1 MTDIFSHCML
11 EPCLRCWPCTQ
22 CHSLHKREPFWL
34 RCMPLTMQPLLSLS
48 LTSLNTHQEIDTSEY
63 WLWGYFPGRA
73 IGKRQGRKS
82 ASRTFSIDEEIL
94 VVQIV
99 AGYACN
105 SPYGI
110 RKASLNRDIC
120 IYLFCERAENASSLV
135 RVGSVPS
142 QETCESG
149 AIFRL
154 SSGQA
159 NQVPLLSLT
168 KSLRDT

>member
-1 MTDIFSHCML
+1 MRSGCLTTVLNRIIAYQQQLASCLFLTIQFNTCTPNSIKLLWYAPKKGGKLLTDIFSHCML

-22 CHSLHKREPFWL
+22 CHSLHKRKPYWL
-34 RCMPLTMQPLLSLS
+34 RRMPLTMQPLLSLR
-48 LTSLNTHQEIDTSEY
+48 LPSLNIHQEIDTSEY

-110 RKASLNRDIC
+110 RKASL
-120 IYLFCERAENASSLV
+120 
-135 RVGSVPS
+135 
-142 QETCESG
+142 
-149 AIFRL
+149 
-154 SSGQA
+154 
-159 NQVPLLSLT
+159 
-168 KSLRDT
+168 K

>member
-34 RCMPLTMQPLLSLS
+34 RCMPLTMQPMLSLR
-48 LTSLNTHQEIDTSEY
+48 LPSLNTHREIDTSEY
-63 WLWGYFPGRA
+63 WLWDYFPGRT

-120 IYLFCERAENASSLV
+120 IYLFSERAENASSQV
-135 RVGSVPS
+135 RVAVCDHKKRAKVAQYFGHRRGK
-142 QETCESG
+142 Q
-149 AIFRL
+149 
-154 SSGQA
+154 
-159 NQVPLLSLT
+159 NKVPLLSLT
-168 KSLRDT
+168 NHWET